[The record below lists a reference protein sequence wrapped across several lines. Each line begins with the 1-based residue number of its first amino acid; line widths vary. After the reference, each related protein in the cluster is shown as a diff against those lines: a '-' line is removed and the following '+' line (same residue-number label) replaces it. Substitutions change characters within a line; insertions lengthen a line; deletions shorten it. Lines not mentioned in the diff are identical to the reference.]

1 MLDIHFSLPK
11 YETSWVNVKRESK
24 LYSYDL
30 QMDILSAQLEKVQ
43 EHHKHHTECNN
54 DTIPILD
61 KLTGQLTEKQLE
73 VVRSEL
79 NKENEIRKVMQSLD
93 LRAKHMCDILINTLN
108 VFIWQ
113 PNNHSLPI
121 YYQEAGQIIKYFC
134 TKLSILFVK
143 LLSNP
148 LISPYI
154 IRAHN
159 KFIEAIMCSKFTIQE
174 WDSSFNH
181 ELQIYTPMIYWW
193 SIRILRPVRLMHFNH
208 SLCSLLLSKYS
219 TTKTFDQSD
228 QFITKQAVED
238 SISLTMC
245 WSSQSIGDH
254 TKRIFSLL
262 CDKNF
267 AYSLFL
273 LKCFGEGSVQFVP
286 IHNLNTS
293 LLLSFL
299 SPTID
304 HAFLHSSW
312 IHTLPEDFLSTKF
325 SQKLDDQHSM
335 VVDWMNADLIKVL
348 LKSFERH
355 FQIVADNDEHY
366 QKNCAIQC
374 DSVLH
379 ILPLDCFLKVRI
391 AFFSFDYYLSIKKHS
406 DN

>member
-1 MLDIHFSLPK
+1 MLIVHVLYCIVYFFDKSIVLNCFSF
-11 YETSWVNVKRESK
+11 
-24 LYSYDL
+24 
-30 QMDILSAQLEKVQ
+30 Q
-43 EHHKHHTECNN
+43 
-54 DTIPILD
+54 
-61 KLTGQLTEKQLE
+61 
-73 VVRSEL
+73 
-79 NKENEIRKVMQSLD
+79 LD

-262 CDKNF
+262 CDKVN
-267 AYSLFL
+267 
-273 LKCFGEGSVQFVP
+273 Q
-286 IHNLNTS
+286 TS
-293 LLLSFL
+293 
-299 SPTID
+299 
-304 HAFLHSSW
+304 
-312 IHTLPEDFLSTKF
+312 K
-325 SQKLDDQHSM
+325 
-335 VVDWMNADLIKVL
+335 VVNKI
-348 LKSFERH
+348 F
-355 FQIVADNDEHY
+355 
-366 QKNCAIQC
+366 
-374 DSVLH
+374 
-379 ILPLDCFLKVRI
+379 FLKLQFRYV
-391 AFFSFDYYLSIKKHS
+391 FLFWQ
-406 DN
+406 